1 MNEDLISIKIDHLL
15 ERVLSV
21 KVEIADIHNEIKTIQ
36 RMRQKEHK
44 LVSDI
49 KKKSMLSGKSNGFLK
64 PVKVSRLLADFL
76 DIPEST
82 LIARTEVTS
91 QIASYVREHKLY
103 RTSDRR
109 YFLTDEKMSEL
120 FSVENDTEISFY
132 TLQTY
137 LKPHYIKL
145 NKKEL
150 ISNDLK

>member
-1 MNEDLISIKIDHLL
+1 
-15 ERVLSV
+15 
-21 KVEIADIHNEIKTIQ
+21 
-36 RMRQKEHK
+36 MRQKEHK